1 VALGLDSSLAFRP
14 NPGAAER
21 TRTSESVAPSEGAT
35 SGPSSAAFLRALDGA
50 TGTERSAPPL
60 TPRHVAPTR
69 TPLSGSQAAD
79 ALGAAWQGALGQP
92 PTPRTLSILVGQ
104 WAHETGRGKAMLNY
118 NFGGLKGTGPS
129 GASTAYQTHEG
140 AGASQIQIQDRF
152 RAYDSAEQGA
162 SDYLSLLSRRYPD
175 ALQAAGRG
183 DAVGFVQA
191 LKSRG
196 YFTGDEGAYTK
207 SVAALSERA
216 LASGFDALGSSAATT
231 PLARAH
237 SALPGTFASALEPP
251 SGAPGPLALFARA
264 EGSEP
269 GQASGAYARSFADEI
284 GRVELLM
291 SALRIGQRDEKE
303 G

>member
-1 VALGLDSSLAFRP
+1 MALGLDSSLAFRP

-21 TRTSESVAPSEGAT
+21 TRTSEGSAPAEGAT
-35 SGPSSAAFLRALDGA
+35 GGPSSAAFLRALAGA
-50 TGTERSAPPL
+50 TGAERSAPLL

-79 ALGAAWQGALGQP
+79 ALEAAWQGAVGHP
-92 PTPRTLSILVGQ
+92 PSPRTLSILVGQ

-129 GASTAYQTHEG
+129 GASTVYQTHEG
-140 AGASQIQIQDRF
+140 AGASEIQVQDRF

-183 DAVGFVQA
+183 DPVGFVQA

-207 SVAALSERA
+207 SVAGLAERA
-216 LASGFDALGSSAATT
+216 LASGFDALGSSDATT
-231 PLARAH
+231 PLAAAH
-237 SALPGTFASALEPP
+237 GALPSTFASALEPP
-251 SGAPGPLALFARA
+251 IGAPGPLALLARA
-264 EGSEP
+264 ERSDP
-269 GQASGAYARSFADEI
+269 GLAPGAYARSFADEI

-291 SALRIGQRDEKE
+291 SALRIGQLDEKE